1 MKNQKPENETSIIDR
16 IKTFE
21 DALKEADPEV
31 ISDCAI
37 FPTDTVDV
45 VAYKKLKLII
55 AVINEGV
62 ILDWKNFNQRKWI
75 PYFDMSSGFGFGGS
89 DCGYDFTYADVGSRL
104 CFATR
109 EKSDYTATQ
118 FLDIY
123 KDYFN
128 ENK

>member
-1 MKNQKPENETSIIDR
+1 MTNQKPENETSIIDR

-45 VAYKKLKLII
+45 VAYKKLKLIT

-62 ILDWKNFNQRKWI
+62 VLDWKKINQRKWI
-75 PYFDMSSGFGFGGS
+75 PYFDMSSGFGFGDS
-89 DCGYDFTYADVGSRL
+89 HYYYDCTNSDVGSRL
-104 CFATR
+104 CFSTR

-123 KDYFN
+123 KDYFIK
-128 ENK
+128 NK